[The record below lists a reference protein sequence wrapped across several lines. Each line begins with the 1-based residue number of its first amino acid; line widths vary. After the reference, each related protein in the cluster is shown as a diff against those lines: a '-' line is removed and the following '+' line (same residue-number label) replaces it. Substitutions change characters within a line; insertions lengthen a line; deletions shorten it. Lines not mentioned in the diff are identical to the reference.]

1 MLYIISQD
9 GTHYGSSDITLK
21 GKEIYQEGVV
31 IGSYHSEKKAKEIF
45 DYIIASHRTQNQNQT
60 LRGVATC
67 IFQMPKDD
75 VKEEKKVETPKEEKV
90 VEAKPTETQGKK
102 PQVKKASK

>member
-31 IGSYHSEKKAKEIF
+31 IGSYHSDNKAKEVF
-45 DYIIASHRTQNQNQT
+45 EHIISSHRTQNFNQV
-60 LRGVATC
+60 LHQVATC
-67 IFQMPKDD
+67 IYQMPQDD
-75 VKEEKKVETPKEEKV
+75 VKEVKKVETPKEEKSV
-90 VEAKPTETQGKK
+90 DTIHNETQEKK
-102 PQVKKASK
+102 TPQKKASK

>member
-31 IGSYHSEKKAKEIF
+31 IGSYHSDKKAKEIF
-45 DYIIASHRTQNQNQT
+45 DHIISSHRVQNQNQT

-67 IFQMPKDD
+67 IYQMPKDD
-75 VKEEKKVETPKEEKV
+75 VVEKKVVETSKV
-90 VEAKPTETQGKK
+90 VEAKPTETQEKK
-102 PQVKKASK
+102 PQAKKVSK